1 MRRRFTRGFT
11 LVELML
17 VVLII
22 GIISSFAIPYYQRM
36 TARAYR
42 GEALTVISK
51 MRLYYRNLYDNQ
63 ATFASTAVPVGSS
76 SALNPPGPPGD
87 PSSWVTTA
95 NGWRDMPFPPE
106 GAIRMRYLYTVQ
118 APDQM
123 VITACGNFAGF
134 GAPFAPCPDNSVQGN
149 YVYTET
155 LHGSA
160 YSDIA
165 EVPTF

>member
-1 MRRRFTRGFT
+1 MRERFARGFT

-22 GIISSFAIPYYQRM
+22 GIISSFAIPYYQKMR
-36 TARAYR
+36 ARTFRA
-42 GEALTVISK
+42 EALTLISK

-63 ATFASTAVPVGSS
+63 GTFATNAVPVGNS
-76 SALNPPGPPGD
+76 SALNPPGAPGT
-87 PSSWVTTA
+87 PASWVASA
-95 NGWRDMPFPPE
+95 NGWRDLPFPPE

-118 APDQM
+118 APDTM
-123 VITACGNFAGF
+123 VITACGSLQGF
-134 GAPFAPCPDNSVQGN
+134 GSAFTPCPDNSVQGN
-149 YVYTET
+149 YLYQET

-165 EVPTF
+165 EVPSF